1 MFNKRPEVV
10 LLVYGKGG
18 HNAQMKRFLTNY
30 DSLDLP
36 CVAITSAKNVDIE
49 VINSFYCMEAR
60 DKFSRFKN
68 VFVFFLYLFTSIF
81 QMIRIISKYRIV
93 GLIST
98 GPGIAIMP
106 SIICRIIRAKVIY
119 FESWSRFSKP
129 SLAGRFMYNIAHLFY
144 VQHESI
150 KIEYPNAIYAGRL

>member
-18 HNAQMKRFLTNY
+18 HNAQMKRFMSNY
-30 DSLDLP
+30 NSLDLP
-36 CVAITSAKNVDIE
+36 CVAITSAQHVDVD
-49 VINSFYCMEAR
+49 VIDSFYCMEAR

-68 VFVFFLYLFTSIF
+68 IFVFFLYLFTSVF
-81 QMIRIISKYRIV
+81 QMIRIIQKYRIV

-106 SIICRIIRAKVIY
+106 SIICRLIRAKVIY

-144 VQHESI
+144 VQHQSI
-150 KIEYPNAIYAGRL
+150 QAEYPNAIYAGRL